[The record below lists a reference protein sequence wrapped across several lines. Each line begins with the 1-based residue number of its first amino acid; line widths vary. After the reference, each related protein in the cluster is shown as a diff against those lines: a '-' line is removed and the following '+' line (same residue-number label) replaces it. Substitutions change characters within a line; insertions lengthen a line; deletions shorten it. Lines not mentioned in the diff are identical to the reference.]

1 MATFPISEFVFRH
14 RGRGYPMVAVWHG
27 DGRRIAEVSCR
38 GDVDADDLDTQKTMA
53 AADWI
58 TDELARGTPLG
69 EVCAH
74 DAGLRVERLVIRLQ
88 AIECRG
94 FRGKKEAVSC
104 QLSAV
109 SEERAEGC
117 RLTAEGFLGLE
128 WRVPL

>member
-1 MATFPISEFVFRH
+1 
-14 RGRGYPMVAVWHG
+14 MVAVWHG

-38 GDVDADDLDTQKTMA
+38 GDVDAGDLDTQKTMA

-88 AIECRG
+88 GVELRG
-94 FRGKKEAVSC
+94 FRPRRAVSG
-104 QLSAV
+104 QLSAF
-109 SEERAEGC
+109 SEGRADGC
-117 RLTAEGFLGLE
+117 RLTAEGCPGLE
-128 WRVPL
+128 WRVPIPGLGPARGSDWPL